1 MTKERVPEQ
10 SDNLNQNNL
19 PEPDSRNEMNEIAE
33 LLTIIIIIIILFDL
47 YWTIGKSVIFAYH
60 HER

>member
-1 MTKERVPEQ
+1 MTKEGMPEQ

-19 PEPDSRNEMNEIAE
+19 PEPDSRSGMNEIAE
-33 LLTIIIIIIILFDL
+33 LLTIIIIILFHL